1 MIMITTNI
9 GAQNIQQSGFPG
21 DIWRRWDMMIIIVE
35 VVFMP
40 SSFPVCRNL
49 IYHKWLG
56 DILLT
61 WLAIYCKPWGH
72 LYRKPQS
79 QTACRFSLPD
89 FFSSNISFNISL
101 TLWLIH
107 NYIFFIIPSTTRVCR
122 SIKWNH
128 SGAWK
133 KSSIFFFINNENRN
147 IIYSVLET

>member
-1 MIMITTNI
+1 MIMITTYI

-21 DIWRRWDMMIIIVE
+21 DIWRRWDVMMKIVE

-79 QTACRFSLPD
+79 QTACCFSLPD
-89 FFSSNISFNISL
+89 FFYSSIFFNILL
-101 TLWLIH
+101 TLWLIQ
-107 NYIFFIIPSTTRVCR
+107 NYIYISSYQVLGLLSEIIPVHGKTAVFF
-122 SIKWNH
+122 
-128 SGAWK
+128 
-133 KSSIFFFINNENRN
+133 SSLKMKIE
-147 IIYSVLET
+147 V